1 MTKKTLL
8 IYLIAFVSFFV
19 QSNYSIDQETAIA
32 KINGISI
39 AYVTAGEKDN
49 PPVLMIMGLNSN
61 LKRWPPELIDGLVKQ
76 NLYVITYD
84 NRDTGK
90 STWITQE
97 SSILKFLKF
106 MPTRIQEVIV
116 NWFFDQMTP
125 YHLNHCLLK
134 F

>member
-1 MTKKTLL
+1 MKKLVILFSIFIFSLSQFGAGQVTKL
-8 IYLIAFVSFFV
+8 
-19 QSNYSIDQETAIA
+19 
-32 KINGISI
+32 NGIDIWWEGHGNS
-39 AYVTAGEKDN
+39 AN

-90 STWITQE
+90 STWLTQE

-106 MPTRIQEVIV
+106 DSKG
-116 NWFFDQMTP
+116 FF
-125 YHLNHCLLK
+125 
-134 F
+134 